1 MWNNLDKTQPK
12 RPANMK
18 RILLGDDS
26 FSLPEPSAST
36 LNHQPGLEYVV
47 CGKAIR
53 LKSLLILFWLSK
65 MVPEPLKQEMKT
77 TTCNLDP
84 ISSSRLDFLFLF
96 FFLRF
101 CHVKKPNLKRFFIC
115 TYRWQQCL
123 LRVLI
128 SQAFPSDFTD
138 IFICTCLAVTNRER
152 KYIKALR
159 MWQIIC
165 QHIYILIIKKRKAKR
180 AAQTHIKASVSVA
193 NWQHQER

>member
-18 RILLGDDS
+18 RILFGYDS

-36 LNHQPGLEYVV
+36 LNHQPGLEYVI
-47 CGKAIR
+47 CGKATR

-65 MVPEPLKQEMKT
+65 MRPEPLKQKMKT
-77 TTCNLDP
+77 TTWIPYHPL
-84 ISSSRLDFLFLF
+84 IGIFSFFFF

-115 TYRWQQCL
+115 TYRWQRCL
-123 LRVLI
+123 LQVLI